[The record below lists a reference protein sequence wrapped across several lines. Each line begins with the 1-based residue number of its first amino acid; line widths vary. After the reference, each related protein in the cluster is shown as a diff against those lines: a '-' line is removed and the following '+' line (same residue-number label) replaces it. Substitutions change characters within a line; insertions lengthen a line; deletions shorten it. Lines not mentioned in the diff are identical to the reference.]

1 MNTSRENYINDFSN
15 ISIINYNISTVRHEI
30 SIYRQRLKIT
40 VLHKERDCS
49 KLNSLFLY
57 INESDQILPLTSAY
71 YSLQEN
77 GTISFH
83 FH

>member
-49 KLNSLFLY
+49 KLNSLFL
-57 INESDQILPLTSAY
+57 ILTSRTRY
-71 YSLQEN
+71 FL
-77 GTISFH
+77 
-83 FH
+83 